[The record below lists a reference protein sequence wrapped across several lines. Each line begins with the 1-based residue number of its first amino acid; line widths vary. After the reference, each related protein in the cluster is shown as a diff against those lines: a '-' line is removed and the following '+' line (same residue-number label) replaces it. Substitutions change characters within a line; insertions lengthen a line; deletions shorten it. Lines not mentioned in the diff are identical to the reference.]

1 MPTGFVRR
9 VDQPTAEMCGVI
21 SRAIEMGAVSS
32 RFVMQEPA
40 SGVIPG
46 HQTIIEQQVAMS
58 GWRHAVLVGGA
69 SQRGSGCQSGEIR
82 VHGGAQ
88 RLGQVGRADE
98 TFLSDTGTGS
108 ASRRLWLQPRVY
120 PESAPR
126 ISSASALISAAAGV
140 IRAFSMTPSPSA
152 IACANA
158 TRLPIRVAAIG
169 TAGKIGG
176 NVFGEPRTRRRSV
189 QDNK

>member
-1 MPTGFVRR
+1 
-9 VDQPTAEMCGVI
+9 
-21 SRAIEMGAVSS
+21 MGAVSS

-140 IRAFSMTPSPSA
+140 IRAFSMTPIRLRPMQHGCRSGSPRSGYRRWQGQRQ
-152 IACANA
+152 CL
-158 TRLPIRVAAIG
+158 R
-169 TAGKIGG
+169 
-176 NVFGEPRTRRRSV
+176 EPRTRRHSV